1 MILQDGEDLPPPGY
15 KQSARSTA
23 KELLPHYSDG
33 SRTYVIAKN
42 TLNSPLVSVA
52 QVKAH
57 LCLLRE
63 IQALRALIELG
74 KDMRIPSNVL
84 VLPPVQRWAWFV
96 GVAVER

>member
-1 MILQDGEDLPPPGY
+1 MILQDGDDLTPPGY
-15 KQSARSTA
+15 KQLARTA
-23 KELLPHYSDG
+23 KELLPNYSDG

-42 TLNSPLVSVA
+42 TLHSPLVSVA

-63 IQALRALIELG
+63 IQALRSLIELG
-74 KDMRIPSNVL
+74 KDTRIPSNAL
-84 VLPPVQRWAWFV
+84 ALPPVQRWAWFV